1 MKQHMDLL
9 VVGGGPSGLSAACAA
24 RDCGLEVALLDEQA
38 APGGQLF
45 RNIETP
51 LGKAA
56 LDKKERK
63 QGVALVERFRNS
75 GATYYPETL
84 VWGLE
89 PGKVSCTMGGKQ
101 EMLTAT
107 SIVVAPGA
115 MERPV
120 PFPGWTLP
128 GVMGAGAA
136 DILLRSGGTFSSNP
150 DAPIVLAGN
159 GPLLL
164 LLANHLL
171 AAGVNIAA
179 WLDTGSWS
187 NRLMAMPFMPA
198 AVLDVG
204 YFMKGLNMAKKVALG
219 KMPIIRGVSNIRGV
233 GGDKLEKVLFTAGGK
248 QQEIEAVSLLR
259 HEGIIPRTHILN
271 SLDIQHKWD
280 KVQRYWYPV
289 IDENGATDIEGLFL
303 AGDAGYVHGGDAS
316 RLKGTLAGIAVAKQL
331 GVISDEEAACRS
343 SDSRTK
349 LKKMRIARAFLRYI
363 FAPNQEIFNV
373 PDETMVCRC
382 ECVTAGDIRKAAS
395 EGCTNVNEIKLF
407 TRCGMGRCQGRMCGP
422 ALAEIAAAELGSTT
436 DAVGTLQI
444 RQPFRPVSLEQYCN
458 LYNPELSAD
467 EG

>member
-56 LDKKERK
+56 LDGKERE

-89 PGKVSCTMGGKQ
+89 PGKVSCTIGGKQ

-136 DILLRSGGTFSSNP
+136 DILLRSGGTFSLNP

-187 NRLMAMPFMPA
+187 NRMMAMPFMPA
-198 AVLDVG
+198 AVLDAG

-219 KMPIIRGVSNIRGV
+219 KIPIIRGVSNISAV
-233 GGDKLEKVLFTAGGK
+233 GRDKLEKVVFAAGGK
-248 QQEIEAVSLLR
+248 QQEIEAVCLLR

-271 SLDIQHKWD
+271 SLHIQHKWD

-289 IDENGATDIEGLFL
+289 IDENGATDIEGIFL

-331 GVISDEEAACRS
+331 GIISNEEAAFRS

-363 FAPNQEIFNV
+363 FAPNLEIFNV

-422 ALAEIAAAELGSTT
+422 ALAEIAAAELGSAA

-458 LYNPELSAD
+458 LYNPGLSAD